1 MKRVFSIVKV
11 TIMALALFASFPG
24 AAFAAAPMPGAIWTT
39 DSTGTRVNQNIYEY
53 KTDVYL
59 NGGPKSSGAPGLPD
73 GYYYVKV
80 TAPNGQ
86 ILGSSVGGTAGT
98 VTTVQVTG
106 GRFVQIY
113 QLWTIVRSASS
124 NFANQGYDTTPNPG
138 HEYKVWLSQ
147 DPDFA
152 NSSSKTDN
160 FKAFKE
166 FPCEC
171 PENGQNG

>member
-1 MKRVFSIVKV
+1 MKRIFSITTAMV
-11 TIMALALFASFPG
+11 MALALFASFSG
-24 AAFAAAPMPGAIWTT
+24 VAFAATPMPGAIWTT
-39 DSTGTRVNQNIYEY
+39 DIAGTRVNQNIYQY
-53 KTDVYL
+53 KTDVHL

-86 ILGSSVGGTAGT
+86 ILGSSVGGTAGA
-98 VTTVQVTG
+98 VTTVQVTN

-124 NFANQGYDTTPNPG
+124 NFANQGYNTTPNPG

-147 DPDFA
+147 DPNFS
-152 NSSSKTDN
+152 NSASKTDN
-160 FKAFKE
+160 FKVLL
-166 FPCEC
+166 EC
-171 PENGQNG
+171 PCACP